1 MQIVESFEHAVHD
14 LLDALEA
21 VVVGWVWT
29 AVVCGIMNVE
39 SILNSEITNGISQ
52 IICHDEQIFFA
63 HRLPPFILL
72 LNILEVP
79 VLQLDDVS
87 AQLAFLNLIES
98 RQFSLFISS
107 VVKQFLDGNIPS
119 MIK

>member
-1 MQIVESFEHAVHD
+1 
-14 LLDALEA
+14 
-21 VVVGWVWT
+21 
-29 AVVCGIMNVE
+29 MNVE
-39 SILNSEITNGISQ
+39 SILNSEIANGISQ

-63 HRLPPFILL
+63 HRLPSFILL

-98 RQFSLFISS
+98 RKFSLFISP

-119 MIK
+119 MIKQTQIA